1 MKDLFIAVF
10 TFFLTSIKM
19 EQDSEH
25 DENIVAEE
33 NKSSSQ
39 DADIIALLNAIFT
52 HGSLDL
58 PPGELPY
65 KSVEERQSVIKSICE
80 QIKNIKDKPMIV
92 NWLQSG
98 LFMNEELN
106 IPLALLLIGWY
117 EQHPLQKDEECN
129 FRYAMSKKKSFF
141 SFFIQ

>member
-1 MKDLFIAVF
+1 MCVINKNEKLIAVF
-10 TFFLTSIKM
+10 TFFLISIEM

-39 DADIIALLNAIFT
+39 DDNIIALLNAIFT

-58 PPGELPY
+58 PSDVLPY

-80 QIKNIKDKPMIV
+80 QIKNIEDKPMIV
-92 NWLQSG
+92 NWLESG

-117 EQHPLQKDEECN
+117 EQHPSQKDEECN
-129 FRYAMSKKKSFF
+129 FRYA
-141 SFFIQ
+141 I